1 MNKYFNSA
9 VIVSA
14 GNSTRM
20 GGVNKQFLEILSKP
34 VIAYT
39 VSAFENCKSID
50 EIVIVTR
57 KCDIDSV
64 KKICKDYSFTKVTAV
79 VEGGETRQLSVLNGV
94 KNTSQNTD
102 FVLIHDGARPLI
114 SEKVIEDTLSVA
126 LIYGAAA
133 TGVKVKDTVKQ
144 VDCNDRIV
152 DTPDRNCLRFIQT
165 PQIFKK
171 SLYLTAVETVENSR
185 DFTDDCKLIEAMGKT
200 VRFVEGDYENIK
212 ITTPD
217 DIAIAETY
225 LKRKGK

>member
-34 VIAYT
+34 VIAHT
-39 VSAFENCKSID
+39 VTAFENCKSID

-64 KKICKDYSFTKVTAV
+64 KKICEDYSLSKVTAV

-94 KNTSQNTD
+94 KNTRQNAD

-114 SEKVIEDTLSVA
+114 TEKVIEDTLNVA
-126 LIYGAAA
+126 INCGAAA
-133 TGVKVKDTVKQ
+133 TGVKVKDTVKL

-152 DTPDRNCLRFIQT
+152 DTPDRNFLRFIQT
-165 PQIFKK
+165 PQIFEK

-185 DFTDDCKLIEAMGKT
+185 YFTDDCKLIEAMGKT
-200 VRFVEGDYENIK
+200 VRFVEGDYQNIK

-217 DIAIAETY
+217 DIAIAEAY
-225 LKRKGK
+225 LKRKG

>member
-34 VIAYT
+34 VIAHT
-39 VSAFENCKSID
+39 VTAFENCKSID

-64 KKICKDYSFTKVTAV
+64 KKICEDYSLSKVTAV

-94 KNTSQNTD
+94 KNTRQNAD

-114 SEKVIEDTLSVA
+114 TEKVIEDTLKVA
-126 LIYGAAA
+126 INCGAAA
-133 TGVKVKDTVKQ
+133 TGVKVKDTVKM

-152 DTPDRNCLRFIQT
+152 DTPDRNFLRFIQT
-165 PQIFKK
+165 PQIFEK

-200 VRFVEGDYENIK
+200 VRFVEGDYQNIK

-217 DIAIAETY
+217 DIAIAEAY
-225 LKRKGK
+225 LKRKG